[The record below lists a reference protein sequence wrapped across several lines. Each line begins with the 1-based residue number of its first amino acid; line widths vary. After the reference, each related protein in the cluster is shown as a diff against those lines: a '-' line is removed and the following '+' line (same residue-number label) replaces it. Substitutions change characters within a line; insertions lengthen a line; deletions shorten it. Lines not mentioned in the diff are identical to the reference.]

1 MMSNFRKI
9 YIRSSLFR
17 FSHKFRDNQRMK
29 LVTNLV
35 MNIKIDAFFIVVE
48 HRSSK
53 VGNFTDESTRMAGS
67 SGAV

>member
-48 HRSSK
+48 RSSK